1 MATSPEAPEPDQDEL
16 RPEYDFRSMRG
27 VVRGKYAARY
37 REKLRFVRLADDV
50 AGSFADEAAVN
61 AALRE
66 YLKGKQGEKTPA

>member
-1 MATSPEAPEPDQDEL
+1 MATSPDGPPTSDEL
-16 RPEYDFRSMRG
+16 RPEYDFRSLRG

-37 REKLRFVRLADDV
+37 GERLRIVRLADDV

-66 YLKGKQGEKTPA
+66 YLRNRPALENPA